1 MGSSNTALNDGED
14 DDSATKSDNTATKTD
29 SDSDSETE
37 TDEEIRNRY
46 DTGPFREGE
55 KVLAYHSLR
64 IYESKV
70 TKKKTSFPFPF

>member
-1 MGSSNTALNDGED
+1 MGSSNTALND
-14 DDSATKSDNTATKTD
+14 DDSATESDDKTY
-29 SDSDSETE
+29 SDSETE
-37 TDEEIRNRY
+37 TDEEFRYRY
-46 DTGPFREGE
+46 DTSPFREGE